1 MPVLK
6 GELLFAHPFPLLAK
20 RSLHISDYFIRAK
33 TETISS
39 MSLVNA
45 SDLSDARFHRNA
57 KLGRMFRARLINP
70 LKVAAGGLRRMRE
83 G

>member
-20 RSLHISDYFIRAK
+20 RSLHISDYFIQAK

-39 MSLVNA
+39 RVVK
-45 SDLSDARFHRNA
+45 
-57 KLGRMFRARLINP
+57 KL
-70 LKVAAGGLRRMRE
+70 VAARVLLNKADSSF
-83 G
+83 